1 MIWSACLHP
10 CEWREI
16 SERWVLLSIS
26 AEPVIVSHIV
36 CPAPQT
42 YRKSIIV
49 CFFSS
54 NAKLSFHCK
63 QKWYLG
69 ETNFDLN
76 ILFIR
81 LNSPLALS
89 WISSACGRGE
99 EQRRRFRLKLH
110 PSCFSPQSSHQPL
123 CAHRQVLLLNFSLH
137 RFAKIPNWSFKTSLF
152 LRYQK
157 IQPCKKMKIQ
167 KWALLL
173 CTEGKA
179 MGRKTTQVNLTSPE
193 NQILNKYRGRI

>member
-69 ETNFDLN
+69 KTNFDLD
-76 ILFIR
+76 ICPCSIR
-81 LNSPLALS
+81 LNSPLAPS
-89 WISSACGRGE
+89 WITCASG
-99 EQRRRFRLKLH
+99 RRRTKEKVSTKTASLVF
-110 PSCFSPQSSHQPL
+110 FSTIITSTALCTSASASS
-123 CAHRQVLLLNFSLH
+123 LLLITPLPTLPRSQTIH
-137 RFAKIPNWSFKTSLF
+137 F
-152 LRYQK
+152 LR
-157 IQPCKKMKIQ
+157 
-167 KWALLL
+167 
-173 CTEGKA
+173 
-179 MGRKTTQVNLTSPE
+179 
-193 NQILNKYRGRI
+193 

>member
-54 NAKLSFHCK
+54 NAKLSFHCE
-63 QKWYLG
+63 QKWYLS
-69 ETNFDLN
+69 ETT
-76 ILFIR
+76 FIR
-81 LNSPLALS
+81 LNSPLAPVQV
-89 WISSACGRGE
+89 GE
-99 EQRRRFRLKLH
+99 DEQKRRFRLKLH

-123 CAHRQVLLLNFSLH
+123 CAHRQVLLLHFSLH
-137 RFAKIPNWSFKTSLF
+137 CFQLCQDPKLFIFCVKMFAY
-152 LRYQK
+152 LRYNN
-157 IQPCKKMKIQ
+157 
-167 KWALLL
+167 
-173 CTEGKA
+173 
-179 MGRKTTQVNLTSPE
+179 TTM
-193 NQILNKYRGRI
+193 